1 MKSTLPH
8 FSASVSDLHLA
19 VIGATGRIGKR
30 VIELIDTRKD
40 EWRALGLRP
49 RIVFVA
55 SSRAA
60 ITDTS
65 GIEAASVATL
75 LGRAQTGSFESQ
87 WRSLASIHPLVAIDC
102 TASADIAASYPVWL
116 ARGIDIVTP
125 NKHAS
130 SADSDLRA
138 AIERA
143 GARSGAELR
152 DSTTVGAQLPLLA
165 TLRELR
171 RAGDRIDRFEAVLS
185 GTLSYVLGSLQ
196 NGKSLS
202 QSIGEA
208 IAAGYA
214 EPNPACDLSG
224 EDAARKLVILLR
236 AAGIDI
242 ELRDVERLPLL
253 ESADGDWL
261 ATASRLDE
269 TWRARAALAQA
280 RQERWIYRAS
290 FQNGR
295 ARVAPERVP
304 VDDTL
309 AKLAPCENALVLHS
323 DYYRAAPLTI
333 AGPGAGIVLTA
344 AGVFADLLSV
354 AERHRVRSWQVPST
368 AHHATPL
375 RSALGWRPLD
385 AVAAT

>member
-1 MKSTLPH
+1 MKSTLH
-8 FSASVSDLHLA
+8 GISASAPVYDLPLA

-30 VIELIDTRKD
+30 VIELIEARDD
-40 EWRALGLRP
+40 EWCALRLRP
-49 RIVFVA
+49 RIVFA
-55 SSRAA
+55 ANSRAWIA
-60 ITDTS
+60 DASGLAAVDMQTS
-65 GIEAASVATL
+65 L
-75 LGRAQTGSFESQ
+75 DRAQATSFESFE
-87 WRSLASIHPLVAIDC
+87 RSLPCADPLIAIDC
-102 TASADIAASYPVWL
+102 TASAAVAASYPFWL

-130 SADSDLRA
+130 SADHGLRVAIHRAQA
-138 AIERA
+138 A
-143 GARSGAELR
+143 SGAELR

-196 NGKSLS
+196 DGKSLS

-253 ESADGDWL
+253 ESADGGWL
-261 ATASRLDE
+261 AAATRLDT
-269 TWRARAALAQA
+269 TWRARAALAQS
-280 RQERWIYRAS
+280 RRERWIYRAS

-295 ARVAPERVP
+295 ARVAPERVS

-309 AKLAPCENALVLHS
+309 AKLAPCENALILHS

-333 AGPGAGIVLTA
+333 AGPGAGIELTA

-354 AERHRVRSWQVPST
+354 AERHRVRT
-368 AHHATPL
+368 AHIASTTYYPTPMLSAT
-375 RSALGWRPLD
+375 G
-385 AVAAT
+385 

>member
-1 MKSTLPH
+1 MKYTVSDIH
-8 FSASVSDLHLA
+8 GHAVVSDLPLA
-19 VIGATGRIGKR
+19 VVGATGRIGKR
-30 VIELIDTRKD
+30 VIELIEARKD
-40 EWRALGLRP
+40 EWRELRLRP
-49 RIVFVA
+49 RIVFA
-55 SSRAA
+55 ANSRARVA
-60 ITDTS
+60 DEW
-65 GIEAASVATL
+65 GIAAADIGTALDSIHT
-75 LGRAQTGSFESQ
+75 
-87 WRSLASIHPLVAIDC
+87 RSLESIERSLLRVRPLVLVDC
-102 TASADIAASYPVWL
+102 TASADVAASYPDWL

-130 SADSDLRA
+130 SADSRLRA
-138 AIERA
+138 AIHRA
-143 GARSGAELR
+143 QATSGAELR

-165 TLRELR
+165 TLRDLR
-171 RAGDRIDRFEAVLS
+171 RAGDRIERFEAVLS
-185 GTLSYVLGSLQ
+185 GTLSYVLGSVQ

-236 AAGIDI
+236 AAGIDF
-242 ELRDVERLPLL
+242 ELADVERLPLL
-253 ESADGDWL
+253 ESADGNWL
-261 ATASRLDE
+261 AKASQLDE

-304 VDDTL
+304 VDHAL

-323 DYYRAAPLTI
+323 DYYRDAPLTI
-333 AGPGAGIVLTA
+333 AGPGAGIALTA

-354 AERHRVRSWQVPST
+354 AERHRARPGHVMSTTHHPS
-368 AHHATPL
+368 
-375 RSALGWRPLD
+375 RSAAGWRALD

>member
-1 MKSTLPH
+1 MNNSSIDISNR
-8 FSASVSDLHLA
+8 FSDLHLA

-30 VIELIDTRKD
+30 VTELIESRKD
-40 EWRALGLRP
+40 EWHALRLKP
-49 RIVFVA
+49 RIVFA
-55 SSRAA
+55 ANSRASVA
-60 ITDTS
+60 DTS
-65 GIEAASVATL
+65 GIEAASILTL
-75 LGRAQTGSFESQ
+75 LGRARTGSFASQ
-87 WRSLASIHPLVAIDC
+87 WRSLSTYPLIAIDC
-102 TASADIAASYPVWL
+102 TASADIAASYPAWL

-130 SADSDLRA
+130 SADRSLCA

-143 GARSGAELR
+143 SARSGAELR

-165 TLRELR
+165 TLRELC

-185 GTLSYVLGSLQ
+185 GTLSYVLGNLQ
-196 NGKSLS
+196 SGKSLS

-208 IAAGYA
+208 IAMGYA

-253 ESADGDWL
+253 ESIDGDWL

-269 TWRARAALAQA
+269 TWRARTALAQA

-295 ARVAPERVP
+295 ARVAPERVS

-323 DYYRAAPLTI
+323 NYYRAAPLTI
-333 AGPGAGIVLTA
+333 AGPGAGIELTA

-354 AERHRVRSWQVPST
+354 AERHRPRPRHVASI
-368 AHHATPL
+368 ANHATPL
-375 RSALGWRPLD
+375 RPTGGHALD

>member
-1 MKSTLPH
+1 MH
-8 FSASVSDLHLA
+8 VRQF
-19 VIGATGRIGKR
+19 R
-30 VIELIDTRKD
+30 E
-40 EWRALGLRP
+40 
-49 RIVFVA
+49 
-55 SSRAA
+55 
-60 ITDTS
+60 
-65 GIEAASVATL
+65 
-75 LGRAQTGSFESQ
+75 
-87 WRSLASIHPLVAIDC
+87 
-102 TASADIAASYPVWL
+102 
-116 ARGIDIVTP
+116 P
-125 NKHAS
+125 NC
-130 SADSDLRA
+130 
-138 AIERA
+138 
-143 GARSGAELR
+143 R

-171 RAGDRIDRFEAVLS
+171 RAGDRVDRFEAVLS

-196 NGKSLS
+196 SGKSLS

-242 ELRDVERLPLL
+242 ELAHVERLPLL
-253 ESADGDWL
+253 DSADGDWFAKAL
-261 ATASRLDE
+261 HLDE

-304 VDDTL
+304 VDDAL
-309 AKLAPCENALVLHS
+309 AKLAPCENALVLRS

-333 AGPGAGIVLTA
+333 AGPGAGIALTA

-354 AERHRVRSWQVPST
+354 AKRHRVWPGRVPST
-368 AHHATPL
+368 THHAPAP
-375 RSALGWRPLD
+375 RSTAGWRAFD
-385 AVAAT
+385 AVAVT

>member
-1 MKSTLPH
+1 MKSTPSDI
-8 FSASVSDLHLA
+8 SASASDLPLA

-30 VIELIDTRKD
+30 VIELIETRKE
-40 EWRALGLRP
+40 EWCALHLRP

-55 SSRAA
+55 NSHGWVGDASGLSAA
-60 ITDTS
+60 D
-65 GIEAASVATL
+65 IEISWDRTQAT
-75 LGRAQTGSFESQ
+75 SFESIE
-87 WRSLASIHPLVAIDC
+87 RSMLRAKPIIAIEC
-102 TASADIAASYPVWL
+102 TASPDIAACYPFWL
-116 ARGIDIVTP
+116 ERGIDIVTP

-130 SADSDLRA
+130 SADRGLRA

-143 GARSGAELR
+143 RVRSGAELR

-171 RAGDRIDRFEAVLS
+171 RAGDSIYRFEAVLS

-224 EDAARKLVILLR
+224 EDAARKFVILLR
-236 AAGIDI
+236 AAGVDI
-242 ELRDVERLPLL
+242 ELGDVERLPLL
-253 ESADGDWL
+253 ESADGGWL
-261 ATASRLDE
+261 ATASQLDKI
-269 TWRARAALAQA
+269 WRARAALAEA
-280 RQERWIYRAS
+280 RHERWIYRAS
-290 FQNGR
+290 FQDGR
-295 ARVAPERVP
+295 ARVAPERVL
-304 VDDTL
+304 VDHTL

-323 DYYRAAPLTI
+323 DFYRAAPLTI
-333 AGPGAGIVLTA
+333 AGPGAGIALTA

-354 AERHRVRSWQVPST
+354 AERHRVRTVHVPST
-368 AHHATPL
+368 THRATPL
-375 RSALGWRPLD
+375 RTAAGWRVLD
-385 AVAAT
+385 AAAAT

>member
-1 MKSTLPH
+1 MKSSPIDI
-8 FSASVSDLHLA
+8 SNRVADLNLA
-19 VIGATGRIGKR
+19 VIGATGRIGRR
-30 VIELIDTRKD
+30 VIELIDTRQD
-40 EWRALGLRP
+40 EWRTLRLKP

-55 SSRAA
+55 NSRASIA
-60 ITDTS
+60 NSS
-65 GIEAASVATL
+65 GIDAASVETL
-75 LGRAQTGSFESQ
+75 LGRARTGSFESQ
-87 WRSLASIHPLVAIDC
+87 WRSLSSAYPLIAIDC
-102 TASADIAASYPVWL
+102 TASADIAASYPAWL

-130 SADSDLRA
+130 SADHVLCA
-138 AIERA
+138 AVERA
-143 GARSGAELR
+143 RARSGAELR

-171 RAGDRIDRFEAVLS
+171 RAGDRIHRFDAVLS

-253 ESADGDWL
+253 ESTDGNWS
-261 ATASRLDE
+261 AAASRLDE

-304 VDDTL
+304 IDDAL
-309 AKLAPCENALVLHS
+309 ATLAPCENALVLHS
-323 DYYRAAPLTI
+323 DYYCAAPLTI
-333 AGPGAGIVLTA
+333 AGPGAGIALTA

-354 AERHRVRSWQVPST
+354 AERHRARSYVPST

-375 RSALGWRPLD
+375 RPAAGWPTLD
-385 AVAAT
+385 AIAAT